1 MFFYG
6 LEPGDEVSVDIE
18 RGKTLIVR
26 FVAVSDGQDD
36 GMRTVFFELNGQPR
50 SVKVADRSHVALKPP
65 RRKVELTNPNHVAAP
80 MPGTVAT
87 VPVSQGGRVSRGDVL
102 VTIEA
107 MKMETTVRAD
117 RDATVAEVV
126 THPGEKVDS
135 KDLLVVL
142 A

>member
-1 MFFYG
+1 M
-6 LEPGDEVSVDIE
+6 
-18 RGKTLIVR
+18 R
-26 FVAVSDGQDD
+26 FVAVSDGAED
-36 GMRTVFFELNGQPR
+36 GTRTVFFELNGQPR
-50 SVKVADRSHVALKPP
+50 SVKVPDRSHVALKPP
-65 RRKVELTNPNHVAAP
+65 RRKADPTNANHVAAP

-126 THPGEKVDS
+126 THPGEPIDS